1 MRAMLGP
8 RQRRAILFAALYF
21 SEGAPI
27 GFVWWALPTRLH
39 LAGVAVDRITALTS
53 LLVLPWALK
62 LLWAPAV
69 DRLRGRRFGL
79 RAWIGCAQLAMAAT
93 LVPLLWL
100 DVVADFPLV
109 YGLLIAHALAAATQD
124 VSVDALCMASVPE
137 VERGRMNGWMQA
149 GMLAGRGIFGGLSLL
164 VAARLGWPV
173 VIAALIA
180 CVLGSLAL
188 LATTP
193 RGCLAEPPS
202 GREAG
207 VGLAIGAAI
216 RRSRTW
222 LALIFAAVAGAAFE
236 GAGAVAGPFL
246 TDHGAAEQTIGL
258 FFAAVAV
265 GAMLLGAVGGGFFAD
280 RRGPGRAIGAGQLAI
295 CAAVLGLAAID
306 FAGGG
311 AGSSL
316 AAMTV
321 LYAGIGLYTASSYTL
336 LMNVADGAARATMFS
351 AFMGATNLC
360 ELGSTRAV
368 GWMQARGGY
377 ATAFVVLVAVAA
389 IATLTVPSL
398 ARRPRAT

>member
-1 MRAMLGP
+1 MHAAP
-8 RQRRAILFAALYF
+8 RRRAILFAALYF

-62 LLWAPAV
+62 FLWAPSV

-79 RAWIGCAQLAMAAT
+79 RGWIACAQLAMAAT
-93 LVPLLWL
+93 LAPLIWL
-100 DVVADFPLV
+100 DVVADFAVV

-124 VSVDALCMASVPE
+124 VAVDALCMASVPAD
-137 VERGRMNGWMQA
+137 ERGRMNGWMQA

-164 VAARLGWPV
+164 VASRLGWPV
-173 VIAALIA
+173 VIAGLLA
-180 CVLGSLAL
+180 CVLSSLML

-193 RGCLAEPPS
+193 RRWLTEPPS

-207 VGLAIGAAI
+207 VGRALAAAV

-222 LALIFAAVAGAAFE
+222 LALLFAAVAGAAFE

-246 TDHGAAEQTIGL
+246 TDHGAAETTVGI

-265 GAMLLGAVGGGFFAD
+265 GAMLLGAVGGGFLTD
-280 RRGPGRAIGAGQLAI
+280 RGGALRSIGAGQAAI
-295 CAAVLGLAAID
+295 CVAVLALAGVDA
-306 FAGGG
+306 AGGG
-311 AGSSL
+311 AAGSL
-316 AAMTV
+316 VAMTA
-321 LYAGIGLYTASSYTL
+321 LYAGIGLYTASSYAL
-336 LMNVADGAARATMFS
+336 LMNVADGAARATLFS

-360 ELGSTRAV
+360 ELMLTRAV

-377 ATAFVVLVAVAA
+377 AIAFVVLVVVAA
-389 IATLTVPSL
+389 AATTTVPAL
-398 ARRPRAT
+398 ARRPSAT